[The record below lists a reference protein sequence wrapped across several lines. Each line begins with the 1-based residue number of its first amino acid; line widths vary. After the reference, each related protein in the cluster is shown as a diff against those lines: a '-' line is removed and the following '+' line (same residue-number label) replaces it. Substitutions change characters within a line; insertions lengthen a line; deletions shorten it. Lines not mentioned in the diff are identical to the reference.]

1 MESIPENKTRILVVD
16 DDVGLLLS
24 VKSILSSTGM
34 QEPALLA
41 DSRRV
46 MDLVREHHFHLIL
59 LDLIMPHIGGMEI
72 LQKLK
77 KEFPEIE
84 CVIITAIDEV
94 DTAVQA
100 MKYGAYDYLVKPI
113 ENEKLLITIDRALER
128 YDLRHKISLM
138 EQRQSLKDLRDPA
151 AFESMVTV
159 SDKMAL
165 VFHQA
170 EAFAPNDYNLLLT
183 GETGTGKEMLARIVH
198 SLSPRGQGAFMAVNM
213 GAFNKTLFE
222 NEFFGHTKGSY
233 TGAIDARRGFFEEA
247 QHGTLFLD
255 EISELE
261 LDMQPKLLRVI
272 EEREVYRLGSSVVH
286 GTDVRIIS
294 ATNRELRDEIK
305 AGQFRSDLY
314 YRLNVCHIHIPP
326 LRERKADILPLAR
339 HFLKMYAQKNKKNI
353 QELTPDLMDAL
364 LGYPF
369 PGNVRELEN
378 MIASAVTTAKGKTLT
393 YASMPDFL
401 PHPKKG
407 LVRTGDILPLPEL
420 EKRHILDVLKIVEGN
435 RTKAASLLGIGLR
448 TLQRKLKDL
457 GH

>member
-1 MESIPENKTRILVVD
+1 MESVPESKTRMLVVD

-34 QEPALLA
+34 PEPALLA

-59 LDLIMPHIGGMEI
+59 LDLIMPYIGGMEI

-84 CVIITAIDEV
+84 CIIITAIDEV

-113 ENEKLLITIDRALER
+113 ENEKLLIAIDRALER

-138 EQRQSLKDLRDPA
+138 ERRQSLEDLRHPA

-159 SDKMAL
+159 TDKMAL

-198 SLSPRGQGAFMAVNM
+198 SLSPRGQGTFVAVNM

-222 NEFFGHTKGSY
+222 DEFFGHTKGSY
-233 TGAIDARRGFFEEA
+233 TGATDARRGFFEEA

-272 EEREVYRLGSSVVH
+272 EEREVYRLGSSVVR

-294 ATNRELRDEIK
+294 ATNREIRDEIK

-339 HFLKMYAQKNKKNI
+339 HFLKMYTHKNKKNI
-353 QELTPDLMDAL
+353 HELTPDLMDAL
-364 LGYPF
+364 LDYPF

-378 MIASAVTTAKGKTLT
+378 MIASAVTTTKGETLT
-393 YASMPDFL
+393 YASMPDFRR
-401 PHPKKG
+401 HPKNG
-407 LVRTGDILPLPEL
+407 LVRTGGILPLQEV
-420 EKRHILDVLKIVEGN
+420 ENRHILDVLKMVEGN
-435 RTKAASLLGIGLR
+435 RTKAAPLWESG
-448 TLQRKLKDL
+448 
-457 GH
+457 